1 MFARYLTQTEELTDS
16 HAYTQ
21 DLNENWTAGTQP
33 Q

>member
-1 MFARYLTQTEELTDS
+1 MFARYLTQTEELTDP

-21 DLNENWTAGTQP
+21 DLNGNRMASKQP